1 MDFMIIFIYK
11 KNTKIERMVNMSI
24 FDNLPEPKKHDYTID
39 WSKVDIEKAEKE
51 FDELEIP
58 SEAKAQ
64 LEKEKEMGYHIGH
77 R

>member
-1 MDFMIIFIYK
+1 MDFMIVFIYK
-11 KNTKIERMVNMSI
+11 NMKNERMITTKILDKLSK
-24 FDNLPEPKKHDYTID
+24 PPKHKHTVDL
-39 WSKVDIEKAEKE
+39 SKEHIEKSAKE

-58 SEAKAQ
+58 PEAKAQ